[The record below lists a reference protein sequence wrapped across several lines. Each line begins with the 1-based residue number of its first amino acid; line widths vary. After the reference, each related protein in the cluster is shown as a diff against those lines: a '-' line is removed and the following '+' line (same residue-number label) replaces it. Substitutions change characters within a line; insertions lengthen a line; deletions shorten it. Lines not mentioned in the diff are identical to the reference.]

1 MIGGRRFN
9 VALTGDTVNATTGLA
24 AVKPVSDLRVVGQ
37 SPHRYDIPA
46 KVDGSLTCAVDVTL
60 PGMVHARNVRP
71 PLVGDRIRRVDE
83 SSVRDLPGFVQVV
96 RKGNYLAV
104 VCEREEQAINAAR
117 RLTVDWEKPQAAPF
131 PTSGGLFAYMRSA
144 TPTSSAAPNIVGDPD
159 AGFGGA
165 ATIIEAAY
173 DYPFQGHTALGPA
186 HAVADPSNGQ
196 MTIYS
201 NDMKSYRMRTEVA
214 QFLGMPRERV
224 RVVWMEGPQAFGPT
238 AADDAGFEA
247 AFIARAG
254 GSRAVDAG

>member
-1 MIGGRRFN
+1 MSRC
-9 VALTGDTVNATTGLA
+9 LA
-24 AVKPVSDLRVVGQ
+24 WS
-37 SPHRYDIPA
+37 
-46 KVDGSLTCAVDVTL
+46 
-60 PGMVHARNVRP
+60 HARNVRP

-254 GSRAVDAG
+254 GRFACSGCGMRKPRGTRRVQPSPSGSGEDWMPLGSSSHSTTMRNLPTTITSATTRLGRC